1 MRKFWGYIILS
12 IALLWS
18 GALAAFIQSPIP
30 PSSKQNYFR
39 DTDGDGRID
48 RIEVLFLG
56 ALSDEYLKRMV
67 DSLDFTWIDS
77 TGMIV
82 RKVVLPENI
91 RIDSLNVR
99 RVLID
104 LDQEQFDHLSTPSSI
119 YLPAG
124 SYGMVN
130 LYLSDST
137 VFHVFMRDGM
147 APTIT
152 DANLKSYRGRRVDSL
167 RVNFSEQTATVEG
180 CDAILE
186 FKKPKDSTVRFLPAS
201 SVEWSI
207 LASRALFTFDED
219 LALETRLSPGDS
231 LRITK
236 GCLKDTSGNVVS
248 GTGKFVEVTGFYP
261 FDLKTSNLVED
272 DGTAFADDVPVF
284 QLQFRLLEDV
294 REETENVWDMSI
306 DVLGSEFESALR
318 SVLGMDMQEPVNHSK
333 LKITYNVRIYTN
345 LGAYVAGS
353 SYVVKGD
360 DERFRSK
367 ATRLSLRWNLMDA
380 HHRRVSTGAYIAN
393 VIATIEY
400 NGKVVFQSDA
410 EASSVSRV
418 FGVIR
423 R

>member
-82 RKVVLPENI
+82 RNVVLPENI

-137 VFHVFMRDGM
+137 VFRVFMRDGM

-248 GTGKFVEVTGFYP
+248 GSGPFVEVNGFYP
-261 FDLKTSNLVED
+261 FDLKTTDLVVDKENVPLD
-272 DGTAFADDVPVF
+272 ATPVF
-284 QLQFRLLEDV
+284 DLLFSPLDEFS
-294 REETENVWDMSI
+294 EETDDTWNMTMV
-306 DVLGSEFESALR
+306 VLGSDFENALR
-318 SVLGMDMQEPVNHSK
+318 NVEGLEAQEPIKYSK
-333 LKITYNVRIYTN
+333 LRITYNVRIYTN

-353 SYVVKGD
+353 SYVVMGD
-360 DERFRSK
+360 DNRFGTQPTK
-367 ATRLSLRWNLMDA
+367 LSLRWNLMDT

-393 VIATIEY
+393 VFATIEY

>member
-82 RKVVLPENI
+82 RNVVLPENI

-201 SVEWSI
+201 SVEWTLLYS
-207 LASRALFTFDED
+207 SALFTFDED
-219 LALETRLSPGDS
+219 LTLDTRLAPGDS

-236 GCLKDTSGNVVS
+236 GCVKDTSGNVVP

-284 QLQFRLLEDV
+284 QLQFRPLEDV

-318 SVLGMDMQEPVNHSK
+318 SVLGMDMQESIDLTK
-333 LKITYNVRIYTN
+333 LRITYNVRIYTN
-345 LGAYVAGS
+345 LGSYVAGS
-353 SYVVKGD
+353 SHVVMGD

-367 ATRLSLRWNLMDA
+367 ATRLSLSWNLMDA

-393 VIATIEY
+393 VFATIEY

>member
-1 MRKFWGYIILS
+1 MRRFLGNIVL
-12 IALLWS
+12 AATLLCS
-18 GALAAFIQSPIP
+18 GAFAAFIQSPIP

-56 ALSDEYLKRMV
+56 ALSDEYLKRMI

-82 RKVVLPENI
+82 RSVVLPEKM

-104 LDQEQFDHLSTPSSI
+104 LEQERFDRVSTPSSI
-119 YLPAG
+119 YMPAG
-124 SYGMVN
+124 SYGTVN
-130 LYLSDST
+130 LYLSDTT

-147 APTIT
+147 APTIL

-167 RVNFSEQTATVEG
+167 RVNFTELTATVEG

-201 SVEWSI
+201 SVEWTV

-219 LALETRLSPGDS
+219 LTLDTRLSPGDS
-231 LRITK
+231 LRLTN
-236 GCLKDTSGNVVS
+236 GCLKDTSGNVVPGS
-248 GTGKFVEVTGFYP
+248 GKFVEVSGFYP
-261 FDLKTSNLVED
+261 FDLKTTSLVED
-272 DGTAFADDVPVF
+272 DGTASLDGAPVF
-284 QLQFRLLEDV
+284 DLVFAPLDEV
-294 REETENVWDMSI
+294 GEETEDAWNMTME
-306 DVLGSEFESALR
+306 VLGSDFENALR
-318 SVLGMDMQEPVNHSK
+318 NAEGLEAQEPINHSK

-360 DERFRSK
+360 DDRFGTSPTK
-367 ATRLSLRWNLMDA
+367 LSLRWNLMDA

-393 VIATIEY
+393 VFATIEY

>member
-1 MRKFWGYIILS
+1 MRRFLGNIVL
-12 IALLWS
+12 AATLLCS
-18 GALAAFIQSPIP
+18 GAFAAFIQSPIP

-39 DTDGDGRID
+39 DMDSDGRMD
-48 RIEVLFLG
+48 RIDVLFLG
-56 ALSDEYLKRMV
+56 ALSNEYLKQV
-67 DSLDFTWIDS
+67 
-77 TGMIV
+77 
-82 RKVVLPENI
+82 
-91 RIDSLNVR
+91 IDSLEYTWLDSAGVVVR
-99 RVLID
+99 DVVFPEDMQID
-104 LDQEQFDHLSTPSSI
+104 SANIRRIHIDVDQRRFGPLSSPTTMFM
-119 YLPAG
+119 PAG
-124 SYGMVN
+124 SYGTVN

-137 VFHVFMRDGM
+137 VFHAFMRDGM

-152 DANLKSYRGRRVDSL
+152 DAHLKSYRGRRVDSL
-167 RVNFSEQTATVEG
+167 RVHFTEWAEAVEG

-201 SVEWSI
+201 SVEWTLLYS
-207 LASRALFTFDED
+207 SALFTFDED
-219 LALETRLSPGDS
+219 LTLDTRLAPGDS

-236 GCLKDTSGNVVS
+236 GCVKDTSGNVVP

-284 QLQFRLLEDV
+284 QLQFRPLEDV

-318 SVLGMDMQEPVNHSK
+318 SVLGMDMQESIDLTK
-333 LKITYNVRIYTN
+333 LKVTYNVRIYTN
-345 LGAYVAGS
+345 LGSYVAGS
-353 SYVVKGD
+353 SHVVMGD

-367 ATRLSLRWNLMDA
+367 ATRLSLSWNLMDA

-393 VIATIEY
+393 VFATIEY